1 MKAIVGHNQGERMTW
16 MIFLLGAVFG
26 GAMGWLLRESQDGRD
41 VIIERFIGVDQ
52 QHYERLKAY
61 RALEQKLG
69 ITAASVANPEVVL
82 PATAQSE
89 VSQQTTLD

>member
-1 MKAIVGHNQGERMTW
+1 MTW
-16 MIFLLGAVFG
+16 MIFLLGAVLG
-26 GAMGWLLRESQDGRD
+26 GAMGWLVRESQDERD
-41 VIIERFIGVDQ
+41 AVIDRFIGVDQ

-69 ITAASVANPEVVL
+69 ITAASVATPEVVL

-89 VSQQTTLD
+89 ASRQTTLD

>member
-1 MKAIVGHNQGERMTW
+1 M
-16 MIFLLGAVFG
+16 
-26 GAMGWLLRESQDGRD
+26 
-41 VIIERFIGVDQ
+41 IIERFIGVDQ

-89 VSQQTTLD
+89 VAQQTTLD

>member
-1 MKAIVGHNQGERMTW
+1 MTW
-16 MIFLLGAVFG
+16 MIFLLGAVLG
-26 GAMGWLLRESQDGRD
+26 GAMGWRVRESQDERD
-41 VIIERFIGVDQ
+41 AVIDRFIGVDQ

-69 ITAASVANPEVVL
+69 ITAASVATPEVVL

-89 VSQQTTLD
+89 ASRQTTLD

>member
-1 MKAIVGHNQGERMTW
+1 MTW

-69 ITAASVANPEVVL
+69 ITAASVATPEGVL

-89 VSQQTTLD
+89 ASRQTTLD

>member
-1 MKAIVGHNQGERMTW
+1 MTW
-16 MIFLLGAVFG
+16 MMFLLGAVFG
-26 GAMGWLLRESQDGRD
+26 GAMGWLLRESQDDRD

-69 ITAASVANPEVVL
+69 LTPSGGDGDGGVPVENP
-82 PATAQSE
+82 
-89 VSQQTTLD
+89 

>member
-1 MKAIVGHNQGERMTW
+1 MTW
-16 MIFLLGAVFG
+16 MMFLLGAVFG

-69 ITAASVANPEVVL
+69 ITAADAAKPGVAL

-89 VSQQTTLD
+89 ASPQTTPH

>member
-1 MKAIVGHNQGERMTW
+1 MTW

-69 ITAASVANPEVVL
+69 ITAAAAAKPGVALPEPVK
-82 PATAQSE
+82 AEA
-89 VSQQTTLD
+89 SQQTTLR

>member
-1 MKAIVGHNQGERMTW
+1 MTW

-61 RALEQKLG
+61 RALEQEFRIGEREVELG
-69 ITAASVANPEVVL
+69 WGVENGLRSHWF
-82 PATAQSE
+82 
-89 VSQQTTLD
+89 